1 MKIYGK
7 TAALA
12 LAILLAAGAF
22 SACEKKDDNKSSEQ
36 TTSEKE
42 TIVEKEETDVEPKDT
57 SEVFELPDDRD
68 RRVVHKEYRV
78 LPVRTLQRID
88 QIYDL
93 IRSDRRCGSGRNAYI
108 SATSFSVVWLFFC
121 FLGFS
126 GS

>member
-22 SACEKKDDNKSSEQ
+22 SACGKKDDNKSSEQ

-57 SEVFELPDDRD
+57 SEVFELPDDVKFD
-68 RRVVHKEYRV
+68 
-78 LPVRTLQRID
+78 
-88 QIYDL
+88 
-93 IRSDRRCGSGRNAYI
+93 
-108 SATSFSVVWLFFC
+108 
-121 FLGFS
+121 
-126 GS
+126 